1 MKCRFILALLALLT
15 LFAGSSAFS
24 QAVVTLPPMST
35 ITFAPGSTVSTVA
48 GQMAPG
54 GRNVYYVPAK
64 AGQTLS
70 VSVTSTAN
78 GITFQVYRPDA
89 TLAKGA
95 DGLAMVTGQTLPDA
109 GPSDNAKA
117 WIGALPRDG
126 NYLVLVGTC
135 GTGVVAPTPYSLVV
149 SLQ

>member
-1 MKCRFILALLALLT
+1 MRRRIAAPVLALLP
-15 LFAGSSAFS
+15 LFAGSAFA

-64 AGQTLS
+64 AGQTMS
-70 VSVTSTAN
+70 VSVSSAAS
-78 GITFQVYRPDA
+78 GITFQVYRPD
-89 TLAKGA
+89 TTVAKGA
-95 DGLAMVTGQTLPDA
+95 DGQTLVTGPTLPDA
-109 GPSDNAKA
+109 GPNDNAKA

-126 NYLVLVGTC
+126 NYLVLVGTS
-135 GTGVVAPTPYSLVV
+135 GSGVPAPTPYTLVV